1 MLDAQ
6 RFPAQTGPGRW
17 SRDRDSDR
25 TADRIG
31 ADDTFPQV
39 CPWLSGQSRCLRKGY
54 GFLGYFGLS
63 VFFFPFGLIAAAW
76 FMTAIGPRW
85 GDGRGRVSAGR
96 AAAAL
101 SCGPVLDG
109 CLP

>member
-1 MLDAQ
+1 MVAGSG
-6 RFPAQTGPGRW
+6 FG
-17 SRDRDSDR
+17 R

-63 VFFFPFGLIAAAW
+63 VFFFPLGLIAAC
-76 FMTAIGPRW
+76 MVHD
-85 GDGRGRVSAGR
+85 GDRPAVG
-96 AAAAL
+96 
-101 SCGPVLDG
+101 
-109 CLP
+109 